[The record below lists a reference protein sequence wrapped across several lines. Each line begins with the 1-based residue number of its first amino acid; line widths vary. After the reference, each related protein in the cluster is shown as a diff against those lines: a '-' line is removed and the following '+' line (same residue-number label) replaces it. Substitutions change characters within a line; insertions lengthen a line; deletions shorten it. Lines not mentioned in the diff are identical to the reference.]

1 MTRPLGNGEFT
12 VAVVHTSP
20 RRRKLLRRFLCAVV
34 VARVDIISVEIIP
47 VITPATINLK
57 TGSAYGAID
66 ESSTW
71 TVWSQ
76 EAEGHYRL

>member
-1 MTRPLGNGEFT
+1 VARPLGNGEFT
-12 VAVVHTSP
+12 VTVVHTSP
-20 RRRKLLRRFLCAVV
+20 RGRKLLKRFLCAVV

-47 VITPATINLK
+47 VITSATINLE
-57 TGSAYGAID
+57 TESACGAID

-76 EAEGHYRL
+76 EAEGRYRL